1 MNFSWLKR
9 FLPRGLYG
17 RAAMI
22 ILVPIV
28 TLQLVISVGFIQRY
42 YDDLTQQMT
51 RNLALDLTLLMQTIE
66 GADRLETA
74 VARVNALAKPLQ
86 IVVRLPDQ
94 SGASVNVVPFYDLS
108 GRAFVRSL
116 ENWFDAPAVVDLFTD
131 RRRVLL
137 WVQTRHGRAQMSFSR
152 ARVSAINPHQF
163 LVLLVLVSATMI
175 FVAFIFLRNQ
185 LRPIRR
191 LASAAEAFG
200 KGRLEEYKPSG
211 ATEVRSAGRAF
222 LDMRARI
229 ERQIEQRTLMLSG
242 VSHDLRTPITRL
254 KLGLSLIG
262 AQAETRALRRD
273 VEDME
278 RLLDEFL
285 AFARGDALDD
295 AEMCDPL
302 VLVRGAVA
310 RHTGAGGAV
319 ALGRLSGQGD
329 AMLRPMAI
337 DRALDNL
344 IVNALRYG
352 TRALVGLEITARS
365 VKFSVHD
372 DGPGIPAGLRADALK
387 PFVRLDVARNQDQ
400 GSGVGLGLSIAHD
413 IARRHG
419 GSLHLGDSVEL
430 GGLRVDLV
438 LPR

>member
-42 YDDLTQQMT
+42 YVDLTQQMT
-51 RNLALDLTLLMQTIE
+51 RNIALDLALLAQPIQSAGTPGE
-66 GADRLETA
+66 A
-74 VARVNALAKPLQ
+74 VSRVNALAGPLR
-86 IVVRLPDQ
+86 IDVSLPDQ
-94 SGASVNVVPFYDLS
+94 SGAGVNVVPFYDLS
-108 GRAFVRSL
+108 GRAFIRALKV
-116 ENWFDAPAVVDLFTD
+116 WFEVPAVVDLTSD
-131 RRRVLL
+131 RGRVLL
-137 WVQTRHGRAQMSFSR
+137 WVQTRHGSARMSFSR
-152 ARVSAINPHQF
+152 TRVSAINPHQF

-191 LASAAEAFG
+191 LARAAEAFG
-200 KGRLEEYKPSG
+200 KGRIEKYKPAG
-211 ATEVRSAGRAF
+211 ASEVRAAGRAF

-254 KLGLSLIG
+254 KLGLSMLDAG
-262 AQAETRALRRD
+262 AGTQELQRD

-295 AEMCDPL
+295 AVMSDPRA
-302 VLVRGAVA
+302 LVRDAVA
-310 RHTGAGGAV
+310 RLAAAHGAVEIGSMSGAGD
-319 ALGRLSGQGD
+319 AL
-329 AMLRPMAI
+329 LRPMAI
-337 DRALDNL
+337 GRALDNL
-344 IVNALRYG
+344 VGNALRYG
-352 TRALVGLEITARS
+352 SRALIGVKTTARS
-365 VKFSVHD
+365 VTISVQD
-372 DGPGIPAGLRADALK
+372 DGPGIAAELRAEALK

-400 GSGVGLGLSIAHD
+400 GPGVGLGLSIAHD

-419 GSLHLGDSVEL
+419 GSLQLGDSQKL
-430 GGLRVDLV
+430 GGLLV
-438 LPR
+438 ELI